1 MITTAGTIIIFIL
14 LIAAF
19 IAGILIGSFHT
30 KRKAKFVG
38 AIKNWKVE
46 IEDKYKRLRG
56 VE

>member
-1 MITTAGTIIIFIL
+1 MVTTVGTIVIFIL
-14 LIAAF
+14 IGAAF
-19 IAGILIGSFHT
+19 IAGILIGSFNT

-56 VE
+56 VK